1 MAGRLLGL
9 TARPRKRS
17 TNTFLSLSILK
28 TRFKQE
34 SFWWKA
40 SFELQ
45 TLRAHSTKVVTVAN
59 VWEEWLYDKLSRK
72 RSVFVGVL
80 SVHCHSFLD
89 TKYSN
94 QEKQVYCRCFNYQD
108 RLEKISFILSWT
120 TVKVSSRNGAK
131 KWWFDKVNTLCFSTR
146 WWQSPKILKPLGS
159 PLRYFRFFKEFTII
173 LD

>member
-17 TNTFLSLSILK
+17 TNTFLSLFILK

-45 TLRAHSTKVVTVAN
+45 TLRAHSTKVVMIAN
-59 VWEEWLYDKLSRK
+59 VWEEWLYDKFSRK

-94 QEKQVYCRCFNYQD
+94 QEKQVYCRCFDYQD
-108 RLEKISFILSWT
+108 RLENILHFIMDDSKGVISKRSQ
-120 TVKVSSRNGAK
+120 KVVIWKS
-131 KWWFDKVNTLCFSTR
+131 
-146 WWQSPKILKPLGS
+146 
-159 PLRYFRFFKEFTII
+159 
-173 LD
+173 